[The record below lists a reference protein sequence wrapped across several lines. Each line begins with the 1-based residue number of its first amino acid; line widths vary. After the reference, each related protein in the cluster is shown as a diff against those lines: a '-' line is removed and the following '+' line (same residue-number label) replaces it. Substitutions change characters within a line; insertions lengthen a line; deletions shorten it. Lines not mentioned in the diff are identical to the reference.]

1 MFSGFLPSRDAG
13 IQAIFSRIQE
23 ESLLLQPL
31 EADSKTFSSTLG
43 TALDLMSSS
52 DFCHQVL
59 DKPLSSVSLPY
70 DIRQPLEPVPS

>member
-13 IQAIFSRIQE
+13 IQAIFDRIQE
-23 ESLLLQPL
+23 NSLPRQPL
-31 EADSKTFSSTLG
+31 EADSKTFLGTLG

-52 DFCHQVL
+52 DLSHQIL
-59 DKPLSSVSLPY
+59 DKSLSPVSLLY